1 MRSLVFAHLAAVVI
15 VVAPRQASSQAN
27 GDGGAMSA
35 LQRERVER
43 LLEGRVACRGCHT
56 VAGSGGSI
64 GPSLD
69 GLGERVT
76 RDYVLSVIR
85 DPSGTI
91 PGTIMPLQR
100 IPDRDAERLA
110 SYLMTLTPSDPG
122 SDAPAAQAPPVVDPA
137 DQRDGSALYARHCAS
152 CHGESGAG
160 NGWNA
165 ATLPVPPTAHS
176 DPDLMSARP
185 DDTLYDAI
193 AGGGYVLD
201 RSARMPAFGAMLAPE
216 QIRALVSY
224 IRELCAC
231 EQPSWAGGR

>member
-1 MRSLVFAHLAAVVI
+1 MRSLVLVHLAAVVI
-15 VVAPRQASSQAN
+15 LVAARQASSQAN
-27 GDGGAMSA
+27 GDGGVSA

-43 LLEGRVACRGCHT
+43 LLERRIACRGCHA
-56 VAGSGGSI
+56 VAGSGGLI

-85 DPSGTI
+85 DPAGTI

-100 IPDRDAERLA
+100 IPDREAERLT
-110 SYLMTLTPSDPG
+110 SYLMTLTPSG
-122 SDAPAAQAPPVVDPA
+122 AASDAPAAQAPPVVDPA
-137 DQRDGSALYARHCAS
+137 HQRDGSALYARHCAS

-176 DPDLMSARP
+176 DPVLMSARP

-201 RSARMPAFGAMLAPE
+201 RSVRMPAFGAMLAPE
-216 QIRALVSY
+216 QIRALVAH
-224 IRELCAC
+224 IRALCAC